1 MDTTLEHW
9 WNVLTGETKFW
20 EENWS
25 KCQFVYSSGGDRP
38 GRVTAGRPT
47 VAPFLFAGTDLTQ
60 NILKFTS

>member
-9 WNVLTGETKFW
+9 WNALTGETKFW
-20 EENWS
+20 EENLS
-25 KCQFVYSSGGDRP
+25 KCHFMHSSCGDRP

-47 VAPFLFAGTDLTQ
+47 VVSFLFVGADLTQ